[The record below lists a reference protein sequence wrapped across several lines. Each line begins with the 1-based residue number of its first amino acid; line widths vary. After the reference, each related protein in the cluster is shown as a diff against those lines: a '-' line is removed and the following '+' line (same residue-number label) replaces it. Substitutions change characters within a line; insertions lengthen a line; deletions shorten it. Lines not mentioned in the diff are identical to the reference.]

1 MNKNFQH
8 KNIATLGGEQ
18 LVSFVSL
25 LEDMG
30 WKGSDG
36 WDGGAECYY
45 TINPLGILEY
55 DVPEEHFTIVCA
67 TDFINWYSDM
77 LAPIKEEKED
87 IISISRSEF
96 KKIYDIACTGWKDQ
110 LSTWANDHTFKD
122 KLEFTNGQIKL
133 MLEASTERQLPI
145 VKEVFHEYKSK
156 DINLSNMSFNGEV
169 FAKNGNKALIAIS
182 IYDHKSF
189 YLNTEYNWEMK
200 TNTSG
205 ETFLIPTKK

>member
-1 MNKNFQH
+1 
-8 KNIATLGGEQ
+8 
-18 LVSFVSL
+18 
-25 LEDMG
+25 
-30 WKGSDG
+30 
-36 WDGGAECYY
+36 
-45 TINPLGILEY
+45 
-55 DVPEEHFTIVCA
+55 
-67 TDFINWYSDM
+67 M

-122 KLEFTNGQIKL
+122 KLEFTHGQIKL

-156 DINLSNMSFNGEV
+156 DINLKDMSFNGEV
-169 FAKNGNKALIAIS
+169 FAKGGNKALIAIS